1 MRRFQ
6 SLPAEVQHAMMS
18 ADPAYMA
25 AAFRSI
31 EDHYGSVQAYF
42 STELG
47 AGPEQIERLKSLY
60 LE

>member
-1 MRRFQ
+1 
-6 SLPAEVQHAMMS
+6 MMS

-31 EDHYGSVQAYF
+31 EAHYASVQAYF